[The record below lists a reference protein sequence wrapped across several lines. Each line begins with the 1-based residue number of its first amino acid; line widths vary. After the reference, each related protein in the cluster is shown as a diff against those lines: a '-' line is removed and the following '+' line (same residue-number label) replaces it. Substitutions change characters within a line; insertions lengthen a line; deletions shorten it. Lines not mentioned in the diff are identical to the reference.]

1 MDLPSKKE
9 FKTLKIEGI
18 LLYSKFNY
26 EVSGKSQV
34 FLHIWYFHKSFFFMK
49 FLNILRHGESEPYHQ
64 DSDYQRRLTTF
75 GRNQLQFLA
84 NKIVQKEIVI
94 ESILCSSATRTRET
108 CQLIL
113 DKIPITHV
121 KFSEELY
128 ECDLTNL
135 LKELK
140 QVENQTNHLL
150 LIGHNPGLSAL
161 VSYLTGE
168 FFLSMSPGD
177 FVQLS
182 LEIDDWNFLSQ
193 DIALLSSVL
202 R

>member
-1 MDLPSKKE
+1 
-9 FKTLKIEGI
+9 
-18 LLYSKFNY
+18 
-26 EVSGKSQV
+26 
-34 FLHIWYFHKSFFFMK
+34 MK

-64 DSDYQRRLTTF
+64 SGDFQRELTPF
-75 GRNQLQFLA
+75 GRNQLAFLA
-84 NKIVQKEIVI
+84 SKIVQKDIVV
-94 ESILCSSATRTRET
+94 ESILCSSAIRTRET

-113 DKIPITHV
+113 DKVSIPKV
-121 KFSEELY
+121 SYRDQLY
-128 ECDLTNL
+128 ECDLMKL
-135 LKELK
+135 LHELK
-140 QVENQTNHLL
+140 QMESQVNHLL

-168 FFLSMSPGD
+168 FFLSMNPGD

-193 DIALLSSVL
+193 DIASISTIL